1 MARPARA
8 EPLAQAKNGAVVLDL
23 ASETGALRLVRTAL
37 RELAR
42 DADAVQL
49 AAGELDEVEIA
60 LHEACTNAIRHAHGC
75 DARKRFRV
83 EMLRRPDALEILV
96 RDHGRPF
103 DVDAVE
109 PPTPEALQEGGYGI
123 SIIKS
128 WMDEVTV
135 SREDDGNVLRLV
147 RRYRA
152 RTGGDDAGGR

>member
-1 MARPARA
+1 MSASDGP
-8 EPLAQAKNGAVVLDL
+8 VVLDL
-23 ASETGALRLVRTAL
+23 ASESGALRVVREAL
-37 RELAR
+37 RGLAR
-42 DADAVQL
+42 DADVVRL

-75 DARKRFRV
+75 DAEKRFRV
-83 EMLRRPDALEILV
+83 ELTPRGDALEILV

-103 DVDAVE
+103 EVDGVSA
-109 PPTPEALQEGGYGI
+109 PPPEALQEGGYGI

-135 SREDDGNVLRLV
+135 SREGDGNVLRLV

-152 RTGGDDAGGR
+152 RSGGTDAGAR